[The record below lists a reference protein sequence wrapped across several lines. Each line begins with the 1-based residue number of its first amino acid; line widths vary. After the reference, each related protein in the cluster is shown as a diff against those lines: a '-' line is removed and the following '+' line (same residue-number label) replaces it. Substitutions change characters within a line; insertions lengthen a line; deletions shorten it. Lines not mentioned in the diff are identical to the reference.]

1 MYSRFRAFLFLT
13 ALIFGVVG
21 LIAILQDQN
30 SSKSSVETPGL
41 ASLQTEKTQNIS
53 QAQKADIPDNWRD
66 DLGVPVLCYHQIVT
80 DAQYRERPTPYAVTV
95 SQFREQMDWLAQN
108 NFYSILPDELLAY
121 VRGEKKLDFKKGR
134 PIVLT
139 FDDGNDD
146 FVNHAQKIMDAH
158 KYRGVLFIYP
168 TYIMA
173 RKKRALDWYEIRETG
188 KAGHAIESHTMWH
201 PMLSTMSDDEQ
212 RAQFADSKKLLDQK
226 GGAHVKHLAYPF
238 GIYTNKSP
246 ALLKEVGYVSAYTT
260 FYGGNQ
266 VGEDPYLLRRYLIVR
281 SDDED
286 IFAEKTLARALP
298 LRYVNTEPGAFI
310 QDETTLEFRIPR
322 HLNPKG
328 FKVKVFS
335 TTQPYRYEPKTGVIK
350 IDFTPSKKRLSVL
363 EILYKENG
371 IEYRANALLNHRR
384 KAEVSPGAKDKKK
397 RKKKKQKRE
406 D

>member
-21 LIAILQDQN
+21 LIAYLHN
-30 SSKSSVETPGL
+30 P
-41 ASLQTEKTQNIS
+41 
-53 QAQKADIPDNWRD
+53 QKAEAPAAAPAKTESGIPENWRD
-66 DLGVPVLCYHQIVT
+66 DIGVPVLCYHQIVT

-95 SQFREQMDWLAQN
+95 SQFREQMDWLAQH
-108 NFYSILPDELLAY
+108 NFYTILPDDLLAY
-121 VRGEKKLDFKKGR
+121 VRGEKKLEFKKGR
-134 PIVLT
+134 PVMLT

-146 FVNHAQKIMDAH
+146 FVNYAQKIMDAH
-158 KYRGVLFIYP
+158 KFKGVLFIYP
-168 TYIMA
+168 TYILA
-173 RKKRALDWYEIRETG
+173 RKKRALSWEEIKEAG

-201 PMLSTMSDDEQ
+201 PMLSTMSEDEQ

-226 GGAHVKHLAYPF
+226 GGAHVRHLAYPF
-238 GIYTNKSP
+238 GIYTNKSF
-246 ALLKEVGYVSAYTT
+246 ALLKDVGYSSAYTT

-298 LRYVNTEPGAFI
+298 LRYANTEPGAFI
-310 QDETTLEFRIPR
+310 DGETTLEFKIPR
-322 HLNPKG
+322 NLNAG
-328 FKVKVFS
+328 NFKVKVFS
-335 TTQPYRYEPKTGVIK
+335 TPQPFRYDPKTGVIK
-350 IDFTPSKKRLSVL
+350 VDFTPAKKRLSVL

-371 IEYRANALLNHRR
+371 IEYRANALLNHKRKGGVLPEAKPKKNRR
-384 KAEVSPGAKDKKK
+384 KKSK
-397 RKKKKQKRE
+397 KRE